1 MKPVSLD
8 MLFNNKIFRIPDYQ
22 RGFAWQTEQLRQ
34 FWDDL
39 VNLAEGRSHY
49 TGLITMREIAVDN
62 FTDRYKKERW
72 LMKEHSHR
80 AYHIVDGQQ
89 RLTTLILLLQAFV
102 ELKRSLCK
110 DKSDRDIYVSETLT
124 IDDAVE
130 KYIVRKHPR
139 DLYRTY
145 KFGYDADN
153 PSCEFFRHKIVGEP
167 AIGAVDET
175 FYTLNLTRAKEY
187 FSKRL
192 MQLYESN
199 GTRGLQE
206 MYLKVTRSLLFNE
219 YAIEDDF
226 DVYVAFETMNNRGKP
241 LSNLELLKNRLI
253 YLVTL
258 YPDLDA
264 ITRDHLRQRI
274 NEVWKGVYHQLGRNK
289 ASPLNDDE
297 FLRAH
302 WIMYFGFDSKTN
314 FSSFLLDDYFSPR
327 RAQTPAAAT
336 VHSRGFLEPAEI
348 DKYVV
353 SLGASA
359 PHWFNLH
366 FPRHSRYPALE
377 DAEVA
382 ALLKLHRVGV
392 RYFKPLIMA
401 VLKNETDSVKRT
413 EAFKSMERFVFLAF
427 HVHALRSNYARPEF
441 LRAACQV
448 DRSEKT
454 GLAMVHQKL
463 SGRLS
468 WMFREDGTFNVRW
481 FRGSMARKFAD
492 GGRGYYAWS
501 GLRHLLFEY
510 ELHLQGSRPSKVSW
524 EYLKKSKRD
533 MVTVEHIAPQGPN
546 KHWRP
551 TFEDHDAFRDPAGQE
566 GDATFGEL
574 YHRYVNSLGNL
585 LLLSRSV
592 NSALQD
598 HSFERKKEASSDSK
612 GNTLR
617 DGYANGSHS
626 ELEVAMQES
635 WGPEE
640 IRERGMKLLTFFE
653 DRWQVRFR
661 SEEEKER
668 LLMLSVDS

>member
-8 MLFNNKIFRIPDYQ
+8 VLFNNKIFRIPDYQ

-49 TGLITMREIAVDN
+49 TGLITMREIATDN
-62 FTDRYKKERW
+62 TDRYGREQW
-72 LMKEHSHR
+72 LIRDFSHR

-89 RLTTLILLLQAFV
+89 RLTTLVVLLQAFV

-110 DKSDRDIYVSETLT
+110 DESDREIYVSESLT
-124 IDDAVE
+124 IDDVVE
-130 KYIVRKHPR
+130 KYIVRKHPKGI
-139 DLYRTY
+139 YRTY

-153 PSCEFFRHKIVGEP
+153 PSDKFFRHKIVGEP
-167 AIGAVDET
+167 DRGAVDET

-187 FSKRL
+187 FAKRL
-192 MQLYESN
+192 RQLYESA
-199 GTRGLQE
+199 GTPGLQE
-206 MYLKVTRSLLFNE
+206 MYSKVTRSLLFNE
-219 YAIEDDF
+219 YVIEDEF

-258 YPDLDA
+258 YPNDCLDA
-264 ITRDHLRQRI
+264 VSREDLRQRI
-274 NEVWKGVYHQLGRNK
+274 NKVWKGVYHQLGRNK
-289 ASPLNDDE
+289 AHPLNDDE

-302 WIMYFGFDSKTN
+302 WIMYFGFDSKAN
-314 FSSFLLDDYFSPR
+314 YSHFLLDDYFFPR
-327 RAQTPAAAT
+327 RVQDPAAAT
-336 VHSRGFLEPAEI
+336 VHPRGFLEPAEI

-366 FPRHSRYPALE
+366 FPRKSYPPLK
-377 DAEVA
+377 DAEVTA
-382 ALLKLHRVGV
+382 MLKLQRAGI
-392 RYFKPLIMA
+392 RYFKPMVMA
-401 VLKNETDSVKRT
+401 VLKNEAESAKRT
-413 EAFKSMERFVFLAF
+413 EAFKGMERFVFLAF
-427 HVHALRSNYARPEF
+427 HVHGMQWNYARPEF
-441 LRAACQV
+441 LRAARQV
-448 DRSEKT
+448 DREAI
-454 GLAMVHQKL
+454 GLATVHKKL

-468 WMFREDGTFNVRW
+468 VMLGEDGTLKQRW
-481 FRGSMARKFAD
+481 FRNLMARKFAD
-492 GGRGYYAWS
+492 GGYGYYAWS

-510 ELHLQGSRPSKVSW
+510 ELHLQGRRLSKVSW
-524 EYLKKSKRD
+524 EHLKKSKRD

-546 KHWRP
+546 QHWRP
-551 TFEDHDAFRDPAGQE
+551 TFENHHAFQDLDGQE
-566 GDATFGEL
+566 GDATFREL
-574 YHRYVNSLGNL
+574 YHRHVNSLGNL

-598 HSFERKKEASSDSK
+598 HSFERKKQASFDSK

-626 ELEVAMQES
+626 ELEVAKQES

-668 LLMLSVDS
+668 LLMLSLDS